1 MVQALRQVLKDGPF
15 IEVDYQQVPDE
26 QALIRAKLRVWC
38 DQGNIDLVLTTGG
51 IGLGQRDR
59 TPEATAEV
67 IERHVPGLPEALR
80 AALLDAQP
88 LAALYRALAGVR
100 RGTLIVNL
108 PGTPESASK
117 GLAAVVTALAFAV
130 EEIRATRSRRA
141 RCRPASLSNRP
152 TTSSGPQPDP
162 LTTVT
167 VLAFAIFLVAY
178 VVAALGV
185 VLPVLPGVPI
195 AAVGA
200 LAAAAIM
207 GFDRF
212 GVNVLIHVG
221 LLAVLSQV
229 VDLAGTWLGSKYY
242 GAGRAGTWGGII
254 GSFVGLLA
262 FPPWGSCSARWSAP
276 SSPSC

>member
-1 MVQALRQVLKDGPF
+1 M
-15 IEVDYQQVPDE
+15 
-26 QALIRAKLRVWC
+26 
-38 DQGNIDLVLTTGG
+38 
-51 IGLGQRDR
+51 
-59 TPEATAEV
+59 
-67 IERHVPGLPEALR
+67 
-80 AALLDAQP
+80 
-88 LAALYRALAGVR
+88 
-100 RGTLIVNL
+100 
-108 PGTPESASK
+108 
-117 GLAAVVTALAFAV
+117 
-130 EEIRATRSRRA
+130 
-141 RCRPASLSNRP
+141 
-152 TTSSGPQPDP
+152 
-162 LTTVT
+162 T

-262 FPPWGSCSARWSAP
+262 FPPWGFLFGALVGAVVAELLIGRELYPAIRSGVGAFVGTLGGTVAKLVIMVVIGVIVFPRFFSG
-276 SSPSC
+276 